1 MTANAKNG
9 FLLTSGKWHNH
20 YLNNPV
26 SILVANLMPTKET
39 TEHQFLQIFDSLDQD
54 VELTFLYPAT
64 HCFKGTPYSTISKAY
79 VSLVD
84 IESSSFD
91 GLIFTGAPV
100 EQLNFQQVDYWE
112 EFRTICDWAERH
124 TKETLLEC
132 WAALGGL
139 YNDYQIDKQALPHKL
154 FGIYGANKVK
164 QSDKDK
170 WQINLP
176 LRIPQSRHSTPLIN
190 PDNFPHD
197 LKIIAESKEI
207 GPLIYYSPAK
217 HRTYITGHPEYEID
231 TLAKEFY
238 RDQKKQLPISEPHD
252 YFINSKS
259 GDINYNWHQSSI
271 QIYQSWL
278 NTFTQKKVGT
288 LV

>member
-1 MTANAKNG
+1 MAANAKNG
-9 FLLTSGKWHNH
+9 FLLTSGKWHNS
-20 YLNNPV
+20 YLTDPV
-26 SILVANLMPTKET
+26 SILVVNLMPTKEA

-64 HCFKGTPYSTISKAY
+64 HRFKGTPYSTISKAY

-84 IESSSFD
+84 IEGSSFD

-139 YNDYQIDKQALPHKL
+139 YNDHQIDKQQLPNKL
-154 FGIYGANKVK
+154 FGIYGATDIE
-164 QSDKDK
+164 QDSDDA
-170 WQINLP
+170 WHIQLP
-176 LRIPQSRHSTPLIN
+176 LRIPQSRHSTPRN
-190 PDNFPHD
+190 PNHFPSD
-197 LKIIAESKEI
+197 LKVIADSKEI
-207 GPLIYYSPAK
+207 GPLIYYSSSK

-252 YFINSKS
+252 YFTNSKS
-259 GDINYNWHQSSI
+259 GDINYNWRQSSI

-278 NTFTQKKVGT
+278 DIFTQKKVGT